1 MERGGFVVLMMCLL
15 CLAGVVP
22 MAEGADTTP
31 SECKREKN
39 LLVGACKPVIAGF
52 NPSAACCQ
60 RVKVTHAECVCPYV
74 SPKVANL
81 INVDRTIRLI
91 QGCGRPVPHNFKC
104 GSITTP

>member
-1 MERGGFVVLMMCLL
+1 MERGGFVVLMMCFL

-39 LLVGACKPVIAGF
+39 LLVGACKRVIAGF

-60 RVKVTHAECVCPYV
+60 RVRVTHAECVCPYL

-81 INVDRTIRLI
+81 IKVDRTIRQI
-91 QGCGRPVPHNFKC
+91 QGCGRTVPHNFKC
-104 GSITTP
+104 GSVTTP